1 MESAHGNDR
10 SAQNAALAS
19 EIAKLVAEFTGRRAT
34 NVRAFINHDV
44 VVCLHEDGT
53 TAAEQNLIAAGQAEL
68 VTQQRDALRR
78 AMEKQLIAIVRQH
91 TGRAVRM
98 VLSGMLGESC
108 VEVFELEPDRTP
120 AQAHTTD

>member
-1 MESAHGNDR
+1 M
-10 SAQNAALAS
+10 
-19 EIAKLVAEFTGRRAT
+19 
-34 NVRAFINHDV
+34 RAFINHDV
-44 VVCLHEDGT
+44 VVCLHEDGA

-78 AMEKQLIAIVRQH
+78 AMEKQLVAIVQQH

-120 AQAHTTD
+120 AQAAKGLTAPAGSARLVRRQGPRSR